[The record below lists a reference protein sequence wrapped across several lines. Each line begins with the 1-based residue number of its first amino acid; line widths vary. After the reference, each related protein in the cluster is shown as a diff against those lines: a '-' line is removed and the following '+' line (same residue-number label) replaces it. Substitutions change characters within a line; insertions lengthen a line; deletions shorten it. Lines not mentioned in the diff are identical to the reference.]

1 MFFFVNRKC
10 FTDPIYP
17 KPRKDIQN
25 EKRKRKHKFF
35 GTIIN
40 TQKIPVNNPSCSN
53 HYWASSLLINGER
66 VCDVH
71 STEEVN
77 LQL

>member
-1 MFFFVNRKC
+1 MYISCTFRWVFFVKRKC

-40 TQKIPVNNPSCSN
+40 TQKIPV
-53 HYWASSLLINGER
+53 IK
-66 VCDVH
+66 
-71 STEEVN
+71 
-77 LQL
+77 